1 VPAISTI
8 EGLLGKTKTVSQPY
22 NRVFNFSAGPCTLPV
37 EVLEEARDDL
47 MNYKGAGMGVMEMSH
62 RDKAFMAIHE
72 ASKADLRTLLA
83 IPDNYHILFLQGGA
97 SMQNTMVPMNLLAGA
112 TADYVV
118 TGAWGKKS
126 FEMASLVGPVE
137 KVYDG
142 KSNNYSEQ
150 PDVTSLT
157 YTDGGAYIHFTSN
170 ETIHGTEI
178 FVDPELPSEAVCDMS
193 SDILSR
199 PVDVSKYGLIY
210 AGAQKNMGPA
220 GATVVIIRDDLL
232 ARTPENMHPML
243 DYRTQVEND
252 SMLNTPPCWSIYICG
267 LVYKWLLKNGGLTW
281 MNGVNRAKSDAIYAA
296 IDGSQGFYKGHA
308 KEDSRS
314 IMNIT
319 FTLGSDE
326 LTDAF
331 VKEAKAQ
338 GLDGLK
344 GHRSVGGCRASI
356 YNAFP
361 LEGCQALASF
371 MADFARRN
379 G

>member
-1 VPAISTI
+1 MARPS
-8 EGLLGKTKTVSQPY
+8 LLYATGKTLRVSQPY
-22 NRVFNFSAGPCTLPV
+22 DRVFNFSAGPCTLPL
-37 EVLEEARDDL
+37 EVLEEVREDL

-62 RDKAFMAIHE
+62 RDKAFLGIFE
-72 ASKADLRTLLA
+72 ATKADLRTLMG
-83 IPDNYHILFLQGGA
+83 IPEGYHILFLQGGA
-97 SMQNTMVPMNLLAGA
+97 SMQNTMVPMNLLNGGSG
-112 TADYVV
+112 DYVV

-126 FEMASLVGPVE
+126 YEMGALVGPVN
-137 KVYDG
+137 KVYDS
-142 KSNNYSEQ
+142 KASNYSEQ
-150 PDVTSLT
+150 PVLSELT
-157 YTDGGAYIHFTSN
+157 YTDGAAYIHFTSN
-170 ETIHGTEI
+170 ETIHGTEN
-178 FVDPELPSEAVCDMS
+178 FADPALPSVAVCDMS

-220 GATVVIIRDDLL
+220 GATLVIIRDDLL
-232 ARTPENMHPML
+232 ARTPEKMHPML

-267 LVYKWLLKNGGLTW
+267 LVYKWILKNGGLAW
-281 MNGVNRAKSDAIYAA
+281 MNGVNQAKADAIYGA
-296 IDGSQGFYKGHA
+296 IDASGGFYKGHA
-308 KEDSRS
+308 KDDCRS

-319 FTLGSDE
+319 FTLNSDE

-331 VKEAKAQ
+331 LKESKAK
-338 GLDGLK
+338 GFDGLK

-361 LEGCQALASF
+361 LEGCEALAAF
-371 MADFARRN
+371 MGDFAQRN